1 MDVAVDRIAGS
12 EDSREMESAP
22 MVMLGLWLA
31 ITTAWWWLALA
42 PIEGAPDW
50 LAAARSVCFG
60 STPSGLPDTYG
71 WLLLTAAPGTML
83 VAMLTVWH
91 RDLALGVKTMW
102 QGKAGKLGLV
112 AIGAL
117 TAAAVSWAGLRVAE
131 GLAIANTSY
140 DPTEMGALP
149 DNYPRL
155 GTPVPAFA
163 LLDQAGAAFTPE
175 TLKGRVTLFTFAFAH
190 CHTMCPVIVQ
200 QVRSAL
206 ERMGDDSPQVAILTL
221 DPWRDTPSRLAQMH
235 TDWKM
240 PEHVRVLSGD
250 VAAVEA
256 TLDGFNVPRTRDEA
270 TGEVSHPALVYLV
283 GPDGRIAYA
292 FNNPTV
298 DWLVEASARLKSA
311 DSSPLVAR

>member
-1 MDVAVDRIAGS
+1 MDVAADRLAGKA
-12 EDSREMESAP
+12 DCAEMESAP
-22 MVMLGLWLA
+22 LVMLGFWLA
-31 ITTAWWWLALA
+31 ITAAWWWLALA

-83 VAMLTVWH
+83 VAMLAVWH
-91 RDLALGVKTMW
+91 RDLAEGVKTMW
-102 QGKAGKLGLV
+102 RGAAGKVGLV
-112 AIGAL
+112 AVGAL
-117 TAAAVSWAGLRVAE
+117 LAAAVSWAGLRVAE

-140 DPTEMGALP
+140 DPLEMGALP

-155 GTPVPAFA
+155 GLAVPGFT
-163 LLDQAGAAFTPE
+163 LVDQAGAAFTPE

-200 QVRSAL
+200 QVRTAL
-206 ERMGDDSPQVAILTL
+206 ERMGEASPQVAILTL
-221 DPWRDTPSRLAQMH
+221 DPWRDTPSRLAQMRE
-235 TDWKM
+235 DWKM
-240 PEHVRVLSGD
+240 PEHVRVLSGE

-256 TLDGFNVPRTRDEA
+256 ALDGFNVARTRDEA
-270 TGEVSHPALVYLV
+270 TGEVAHPALVYLV

-311 DSSPLVAR
+311 DPAPVASR